1 MPSGRPALAA
11 RDDAIW
17 QDYAFGMTQDKIAAK
32 YGLTQGRVSQIIDRI
47 RDSLPVEDNAQR
59 KLRYTAQLDW
69 MSSELHVLAAAD
81 PIPAYSNGRPV
92 ERDDGTPVWDHSGR
106 MTAMRELRATQE
118 RASKMLGLDAAAKV
132 QAEHAFTPSPD
143 LEERIAAAR
152 RLLKDGD
159 GAAEPTG

>member
-1 MPSGRPALAA
+1 MPPERSAT

-17 QDYAFGMTQDKIAAK
+17 QDYAFGLTQEKIAAK
-32 YGLTQGRVSQIIDRI
+32 YDLTQSRVSRIITRI
-47 RDSLPVEDNAQR
+47 RESLPVEDNGER

-92 ERDDGTPVWDHSGR
+92 ERDDGTPVWDHAGR

-132 QAEHAFTPSPD
+132 QAEHAFTPTPD

-152 RLLKDGD
+152 RLLKNGD
-159 GAAEPTG
+159 DTVEPTE